1 MGRDRNPAAIPYL
14 TQMLSMT
21 RIPAVVPD
29 TATGK
34 SKTLLDAVQKK
45 LGRVPNLMRTL
56 ANAPAA
62 LDGYLAF
69 SGALAGGALDAKVRE
84 QIALTVA
91 EANLCDYCLSAHTAI
106 GGMVGLSPDD
116 VSKARQA
123 TAAQPKT
130 HAILKLARSIV
141 VNRGEIPDSD
151 LAAARAAGVSDGEI
165 IETTAN
171 VALNILTNYVNH
183 VADTVVDFPAVA
195 PAAASCDSGSCAT
208 R

>member
-1 MGRDRNPAAIPYL
+1 
-14 TQMLSMT
+14 MLSMT
-21 RIPAVVPD
+21 RIPALVPD

-69 SGALAGGALDAKVRE
+69 SGALAAGALDAKVRE

-91 EANLCDYCLSAHTAI
+91 EANLCDYCLAAHTAI
-106 GGMVGLSPDD
+106 GGMVGLSTDD
-116 VSKARQA
+116 VAKARQA
-123 TAAQPKT
+123 TATNAKT
-130 HAILKLARSIV
+130 QAILKLARSIV
-141 VNRGEIPDSD
+141 VNRGDLTDND
-151 LAAARAAGVSDGEI
+151 LAAARAAGISDGEI
-165 IETTAN
+165 LETTAN

-183 VADTVVDFPAVA
+183 IAETVIDFPAVA
-195 PAAASCDSGSCAT
+195 PAADCASGSCSA